1 MTSSCQLAATS
12 TVLVS
17 PLTLYSDWHFCS
29 ACGLPPVDVDD
40 VPVTV
45 TAPKRNR
52 LSTTNGE
59 NIVDANIVDDSIVD
73 DSIVDDSIVDA
84 NTVTETNDNV
94 GSCCDNTTKSAK
106 KKKKKKKKTLSTC
119 TRCKTAA
126 YHNSE
131 CQRRHW
137 KRGHKRDCKLLADA
151 IQPLLDIVE
160 CWNDVAHNIHH
171 NTTTNTNNRW
181 WDIDTIDP
189 KGAND
194 CKRLWTTNEVR
205 WNRNGEYLE
214 AMGGFQKALEPITKL
229 WKDRTKSATKS
240 KSTTTTSEIGP
251 LSLSNLSLHESSNDS
266 PQTTTNTTAL
276 GISLARKLLFCAYCE
291 ADGNQTKSAR
301 MRLAQCVSILLE
313 CCSHH
318 QQENKQNQHQL
329 SIITPLLNDA
339 WMELMLSYEEER
351 SPELRKISRH
361 VAHMAIQTSSS
372 SSSSIS
378 NSSNSSSC
386 RGAGG
391 ANINKNAMLYR
402 CEWKDPL
409 QRPGY
414 MAKLERTER
423 NNNINA
429 NTHAALAPPYVPPED
444 HPSWC
449 KTLES
454 HWKQIAEEL
463 SSLVGTKPLARRN
476 TNANGSSNWTA
487 VGSGDRGSGGDDH
500 RVVSAGGKWTEYV
513 LFGTGAI
520 HNGNNDA
527 DAPFTKKLLKDCVP
541 DAVSLAEA
549 GGGEVIFSRLEPKTR
564 IEAHCG
570 PTNVRWT
577 AHLGLVIPNSSCD
590 GGENDCKIRVADK
603 WHRWET
609 GRVLLFDDS
618 YEHEIRNDTNEVR
631 IVLLLRFWHPALRRN
646 KRQTELKEARRRKE
660 ESVEKRYHA
669 PLV

>member
-1 MTSSCQLAATS
+1 MTSSCQLVATS
-12 TVLVS
+12 PAISLTVVS

-29 ACGLPPVDVDD
+29 ACGLPPVDD
-40 VPVTV
+40 VPVT
-45 TAPKRNR
+45 TTPKRNR
-52 LSTTNGE
+52 LSTTNSE
-59 NIVDANIVDDSIVD
+59 NNNVNTNT
-73 DSIVDDSIVDA
+73 DA
-84 NTVTETNDNV
+84 NTETNGN
-94 GSCCDNTTKSAK
+94 GACCNNTTKSTKKIK
-106 KKKKKKKKTLSTC
+106 KKLSTC

-131 CQRRHW
+131 CQRSHW

-160 CWNDVAHNIHH
+160 CWNDAAQSNKNHNP
-171 NTTTNTNNRW
+171 NNYRW
-181 WDIDTIDP
+181 WDIDKIDP
-189 KGAND
+189 RGAKD
-194 CKRLWTTNEVR
+194 CKRLWNTNEVR

-229 WKDRTKSATKS
+229 WKDRTKRR
-240 KSTTTTSEIGP
+240 TTRTTSEIGP
-251 LSLSNLSLHESSNDS
+251 LSLSNLSLNESSNDA
-266 PQTTTNTTAL
+266 PQTTTKTIAL
-276 GISLARKLLFCAYCE
+276 GISLAQKLLFCAYCE

-301 MRLAQCVSILLE
+301 MRLAQCISILLE
-313 CCSHH
+313 CSSYH
-318 QQENKQNQHQL
+318 QQKQQQQQQQQQNL

-361 VAHMAIQTSSS
+361 VAHMAIQSSS
-372 SSSSIS
+372 SS
-378 NSSNSSSC
+378 C
-386 RGAGG
+386 RAG
-391 ANINKNAMLYR
+391 NNTLLYR
-402 CEWKDPL
+402 CEWNDPL

-414 MAKLERTER
+414 MAKLERIG
-423 NNNINA
+423 NNNNHNNHHDNDAADLNLIQSPFS
-429 NTHAALAPPYVPPED
+429 ALAPPYIPPED

-454 HWKQIAEEL
+454 HWKKIAEEL
-463 SSLVGTKPLARRN
+463 SSLVGTKTLTRRN
-476 TNANGSSNWTA
+476 TNTSNWTA

-513 LFGTGAI
+513 LFGTGAT
-520 HNGNNDA
+520 HSNNDA

-570 PTNVRWT
+570 PTNFRWT
-577 AHLGLVIPNSSCD
+577 AHLGLVIPTSSSSS
-590 GGENDCKIRVADK
+590 ENDCKIRVADK

-646 KRQTELKEARRRKE
+646 KRQFELKEARRRKE

-669 PLV
+669 PLVNSNSNCEQQ

>member
-1 MTSSCQLAATS
+1 MTSSCKLVATA
-12 TVLVS
+12 TATAPAVVS
-17 PLTLYSDWHFCS
+17 LTLYSDWHFCS
-29 ACGLPPVDVDD
+29 ACGLAPVDVDD
-40 VPVTV
+40 VPA
-45 TAPKRNR
+45 TATRRSR

-59 NIVDANIVDDSIVD
+59 NN
-73 DSIVDDSIVDA
+73 VDA
-84 NTVTETNDNV
+84 NTETNGV
-94 GSCCDNTTKSAK
+94 CCDNTTKSTK
-106 KKKKKKKKTLSTC
+106 IKNKLSTC

-131 CQRRHW
+131 CQRSHW
-137 KRGHKRDCKLLADA
+137 KRGHKRDCKLLAEA

-160 CWNDVAHNIHH
+160 CWNGLQNTNTIINNNNKNH
-171 NTTTNTNNRW
+171 NTHNNRW
-181 WDIDTIDP
+181 WDIENLDP
-189 KGAND
+189 KGAMD
-194 CKRLWTTNEVR
+194 CKRLWNANEVR

-214 AMGGFQKALEPITKL
+214 AMGGFQRALEPITKL
-229 WKDRTKSATKS
+229 WKDRTKTKTNKAAS
-240 KSTTTTSEIGP
+240 GTTTTTTTTSEIGP
-251 LSLSNLSLHESSNDS
+251 LSLSNLSLKGSNDENFK
-266 PQTTTNTTAL
+266 TTTIAL

-291 ADGNQTKSAR
+291 ADGNQIKTAR
-301 MRLAQCVSILLE
+301 MRLAQCISILLE
-313 CCSHH
+313 CCSYHH
-318 QQENKQNQHQL
+318 QQKQQYQQNE

-339 WMELMLSYEEER
+339 WMELMMSYEEER

-361 VAHMAIQTSSS
+361 VAHMAIQSSDR
-372 SSSSIS
+372 
-378 NSSNSSSC
+378 ND
-386 RGAGG
+386 AL
-391 ANINKNAMLYR
+391 LYR

-414 MAKLERTER
+414 MAKLERTEMNI
-423 NNNINA
+423 NNNNNNYDIAAAADSN
-429 NTHAALAPPYVPPED
+429 HIRYRSALAPPYIPPEE

-454 HWKQIAEEL
+454 HWKEIAEEL
-463 SSLVGTKPLARRN
+463 SSLVGTKTLTHRN
-476 TNANGSSNWTA
+476 TNSNSKISHKWTA

-513 LFGTGAI
+513 LFGTGAT
-520 HNGNNDA
+520 HNSIA
-527 DAPFTKKLLKDCVP
+527 ASFTKKLLKDCVP

-570 PTNVRWT
+570 PTNFRLT
-577 AHLGLVIPNSSCD
+577 AHLGLVIPTSSSSCGD
-590 GGENDCKIRVADK
+590 DDCKIRVADK

-618 YEHEIRNDTNEVR
+618 YEHEIRNDTDEVR
-631 IVLLLRFWHPALRRN
+631 IVLLLRFWHPALSRN

-669 PLV
+669 PSV